1 MMEVEYVYDSLFP
14 LWRASLGVDEIATL
28 EQVEWEALVSYGTDL
43 QRSRLFFSTK
53 TAREWIEDNARDLAD
68 HETRDYL

>member
-1 MMEVEYVYDSLFP
+1 MPEVTYAYDAMYP
-14 LWRASLGVDEIATL
+14 LWRAKIYGCEIAVL

-68 HETRDYL
+68 HETRDDL

>member
-1 MMEVEYVYDSLFP
+1 MEVEYVYDSLFP
-14 LWRASLGVDEIATL
+14 LWRARVNGWEIATL
-28 EQVEWEALVSYGTDL
+28 EQVEWEALVSYGTGL

-68 HETRDYL
+68 HETRDDL